1 MASTRASS
9 RQAVQEAEHTE
20 HSGSQC
26 MRLCQACSTGH
37 GHMQPGCAHLR
48 RITHTAACLAQHT
61 PQPGPHPAFLSC
73 NCATDPFWLYGR
85 TDCCLSTGTSLFV
98 YISAT
103 TNFTGPKSTLC
114 MGNLNMAKLG
124 DVMVVLC
131 PVTNYTTGY
140 VTVMRNTTFGTLAL
154 QEIEPLYDGAAR
166 HT

>member
-1 MASTRASS
+1 
-9 RQAVQEAEHTE
+9 
-20 HSGSQC
+20 
-26 MRLCQACSTGH
+26 
-37 GHMQPGCAHLR
+37 MQPGCAHLHLR
-48 RITHTAACLAQHT
+48 KITHTAACLAHAQHT
-61 PQPGPHPAFLSC
+61 SPPVPPPCLHFCLSC
-73 NCATDPFWLYGR
+73 NCATDPFRLYGR

-154 QEIEPLYDGAAR
+154 QEIEPLYDGASR
-166 HT
+166 HK